1 MLALIIR
8 KLRRCWISS
17 IIQFQLVSSLT
28 AFQKCELLILIL
40 LMNIRPQFGEIR
52 FSDLDLY
59 QLLQASD
66 KAIFKLLRPD
76 IKVNSSYL
84 QLDHS
89 QLLAV
94 ELPVLADKVS
104 QDKERND
111 LVKTLPNVDYRNG
124 LHSGY
129 LIQIIE
135 IFEPGY

>member
-1 MLALIIR
+1 M
-8 KLRRCWISS
+8 
-17 IIQFQLVSSLT
+17 
-28 AFQKCELLILIL
+28 
-40 LMNIRPQFGEIR
+40 
-52 FSDLDLY
+52 SDLDLY
-59 QLLQASD
+59 QLLQTSD
-66 KAIFKLLRPD
+66 KTISKLLRPD
-76 IKVNSSYL
+76 IKVSSNYL

-89 QLLAV
+89 QLLVV

>member
-52 FSDLDLY
+52 LSDLDLY

-76 IKVNSSYL
+76 TKVNSSYL

-94 ELPVLADKVS
+94 ELPVLTDKVNI
-104 QDKERND
+104 DKELNE
-111 LVKTLPNVDYRNG
+111 LVKTLPNVNYRNG
-124 LHSGY
+124 LYSGY
-129 LIQIIE
+129 LIQIIK
-135 IFEPGY
+135 IFEPG

>member
-8 KLRRCWISS
+8 KLRKCWISS

-52 FSDLDLY
+52 LSDLDLY

-94 ELPVLADKVS
+94 ELPVLTDKVNI
-104 QDKERND
+104 DKELNE
-111 LVKTLPNVDYRNG
+111 LVKTLPNVNYRNG
-124 LHSGY
+124 LYSGY
-129 LIQIIE
+129 LIQIIK